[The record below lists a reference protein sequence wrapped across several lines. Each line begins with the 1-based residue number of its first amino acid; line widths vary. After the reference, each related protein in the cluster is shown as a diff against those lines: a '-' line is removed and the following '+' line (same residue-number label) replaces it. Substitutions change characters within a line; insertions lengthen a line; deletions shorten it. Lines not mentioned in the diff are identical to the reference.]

1 VRLSDWDDSLT
12 RLLVRPPFR
21 DPAGRKGIFEPFT
34 RAPRHHVRRLSFAIP
49 GWPRFARPLRVAF
62 LADFHV
68 GSHAGDVARL
78 QAIVAEAAANA
89 PDLVLY
95 GGDFV
100 NMIPFGGGRVP
111 PAAVAEVLA
120 HLPAPLGRIAVIGNH
135 DRNYGPE
142 EVTEALRARGIVVL
156 EDETHTVTH
165 EGAAIDIPGIPDA
178 RMERPQARALLA
190 ALQPHRPSL
199 VLSHDPFWFKH
210 LPAGPHLMLAG
221 HTHGGQIVLPLI
233 GPIRNASHA
242 PMRWSYG
249 LIEEEGRRML
259 VTSGLGC
266 SGIPLRLNMPPE
278 WMLIEVTGA

>member
-1 VRLSDWDDSLT
+1 MRLDDWDDGLT

-21 DPAGRKGIFEPFT
+21 DPAGRKGILTPFT
-34 RAPRHHVRRLSFAIP
+34 RAPRHHVRRLSFALK

-68 GSHAGDVARL
+68 GSHAGDVDRL
-78 QAIVAEAAANA
+78 QAIVAEATALA

-111 PAAVAEVLA
+111 PTVVAEILGR
-120 HLPAPLGRIAVIGNH
+120 LPAPYGRIAVIGNH

-142 EVTEALRARGIVVL
+142 EVTAALRANAITVL
-156 EDETHTVTH
+156 ADATHTIAH
-165 EGAAIDIPGIPDA
+165 EGIAIDIPGIPDA
-178 RMERPQARALLA
+178 RLQRPGAHALLA
-190 ALQPHRPSL
+190 ALRPERPSL

-249 LIEEEGRRML
+249 LIEEEGRRMY

-266 SGIPLRLNMPPE
+266 SGLPLRIGMPPE
-278 WMLIEVTGA
+278 WALIEVTGA